1 MSRENWLR
9 SIAHQLRPRPTRRA
23 PRILLQE
30 LEDRTNPV
38 AFGYALDIG
47 GGSDDAG
54 RAVTTDG
61 AGYAY
66 VTGNFSGTVDF
77 DPSAVVTNLTSD
89 GGSDGYVA
97 KYTPAGALVWA
108 KALGGDGAA
117 GIALDGQGNVY
128 TVGTLFGQGDFD
140 PSAGVYTLIGNGAWD
155 AYVSKLDS
163 SGNFVWAKALG
174 GTAEDFGTGIAVD
187 FAGTVVVTG
196 YFRGTGDFDP
206 GAGAYNLTSAG
217 GDDAFAAKLDA
228 AGNFRWAKRWGG
240 ATHDRAYGVTLDAQG
255 NAVTTGYFT
264 GTADLD
270 PGPGVQNRTAAY
282 TDGYVSKLD
291 PDGNLLWASPLGQTG
306 NTVSVVGTAVA
317 VDGAG
322 NVYTTGEFNGTAD
335 FDPSPGTFTL
345 TNVGYENPFVSKLDA
360 AGHFV
365 WAKSVA
371 GSSLEH
377 SGGAGIA
384 VDVGGNIYTTG
395 YFSGTI
401 DADPTAGTQVL
412 NSLGSV
418 DAYLIKW
425 DAAGQYVWAGR
436 TGGGGFDEGDGVA
449 TDPFGG
455 VVVAGYFTGPVD
467 LDFDL
472 PAGDHTLTN
481 NGATDGFV
489 LKLAQQSASGRVW
502 ADTDGDGLYDNGE
515 AAVAGAVAELLDSD
529 DKSLGTQVT
538 GPAGTYLFIE
548 PPASPT
554 DGKYRVQFRAP
565 PGLGFTAQ
573 DQGADFTRD
582 SDAGVG
588 GRTAKFSLNDSP
600 FDNVGDAL
608 SSYHQDAGLTGAAP
622 AFGFAAMAGGSSFEE
637 GRAVTV
643 DAAGNVYM
651 AGFLS
656 STVDFDPSVGVYQL
670 GAAGGHDAYVAKY
683 TTAGA
688 LVWARV
694 FGGASSDEAAAVAVD
709 AAGNVYTTGVFS
721 GAVNFD
727 PAGAA
732 APLTGLGQN
741 VFVSK
746 LDQNGDYVWA
756 KSWTGSGRGIAA
768 DSAGNVYTTGSF
780 AAAGDFDPGAG
791 TATLT
796 PGTVGDAAFVS
807 KLDQAGNYVWAKAMT
822 GAGTA
827 AGTGLALDGLGGV
840 VTTGTFTGPVDF
852 DPGAAAAM
860 LMTAGGFS
868 DAYVSKLDAA
878 GNYVW
883 AKQLGGAAN
892 DAGAAVAADA
902 QGNVYTTGQFRG
914 TADFD
919 PGAGAAPL
927 TSAGDADAYVSKL
940 DAAGN
945 YAWAKPLGGT
955 DTDQGAGIALDAAGH
970 VHTAG
975 SFKSTAD
982 FDPGPGAAWRA
993 AVGVNEDIY
1002 VSELDAAGA
1011 FVSAHSFGS
1020 GSKDT
1025 GEAVAVV
1032 GRGAVLVTGEYGGTM
1047 DVDPSAAAYP
1057 FTGVGQ
1063 ADAFLLKFAPATIG
1077 GVVWNDLN
1085 GNGARDLDD
1094 LPVAGAVAE
1103 LLDSAGKSVSVQVTG
1118 ADGAYS
1124 FPAPPDVS
1132 ANAYTVQFRPPAGF
1146 GFTVAGVDSDAV
1158 QATGKTAAFPLAGNQ
1173 AAVKDAGLVGVA
1185 PTFGFAA
1192 PAGDSGSD
1200 GGQAVATDAAG
1211 NVYVTGYFSAS
1222 ADFDPSPGVYTL
1234 TSAGGSDA
1242 YVAKYTPGGALVWAK
1257 GLGGVAQ
1264 EIGAGV
1270 AVDANGSVYITGS
1283 FSGTADFDP
1292 SPGVY
1297 NLTSAGTD
1305 DAFVSK
1311 LDAAG
1316 NFLWARQLGGTGV
1329 DYASALAADDAGNVY
1344 TTGLFDGTADFDPG
1358 AGVYN
1363 LTTAGAGPLE
1373 TYVSKLDAAGNFVW
1387 ARRFGGD
1394 SGVSGNGVAVDSQGN
1409 VYTTGHFQGT
1419 ADFDPGAGNFTL
1431 RGNGFVNA
1439 FVSKL
1444 DGAGNFVWARGM
1456 GGTANVIGYAVAVD
1470 AAGNVHTTG
1479 YFQETADFNP
1489 DPAVTLNLTSFGG
1502 LDVYVSK
1509 LDGDGNF
1516 VWVRQMG
1523 GPADDIGDGVA
1534 VDPQGNVLTTG
1545 SFVGAADF
1553 DPSNGAFTLTSA
1565 GNLDAFV
1572 SKLDAAGNFILARQ
1586 VGAASSDSGSSVAVD
1601 GHGGVYTA
1609 GYFGGTV
1616 DFDPSA
1622 AVFNVTAAGAN
1633 DAFVSKLIL
1642 AGVSGVIW
1650 DDQDGDGVRDANEP
1664 GIIDATVELFDA
1676 VDGVV
1681 GNGDDNYLEAVTT
1694 RADGSYRFREPARGG
1709 NRYIRV
1715 NPPAGTAGA
1724 NPAYAEVT
1732 TPGGDSA
1739 VDRFGRSA
1747 LFDLSADPVQTFTA
1761 GLRPVSAPA
1770 PAWAIGSDGADAANG
1785 VAADA
1790 AGNTYVVG
1798 AFTGVTA
1805 DADQGPGE
1813 TSLMNNGDGAGY
1825 VAKYD
1830 AANQLLWA
1838 RVMGGS
1844 GAGNAVQAA
1853 AVAVDAAGNVVV
1865 TGTFTGSADFG
1876 ATPLTSL
1883 GGTDAFV
1890 AKLGAAGTFL
1900 WAKRYGGAGNDTGGA
1915 VAVDAANNIHATGTF
1930 LGNATIGGT
1939 AFTNATGSD
1948 AFVLKLNTADGSTAA
1963 ARQIGGAGSVQVA
1976 GIAANSGGV
1985 YLAGSFAGTAD
1996 FDPSATTF
2004 PLTSVGGSFE
2014 DAFVLKL
2021 TTGGSLAWAKQI
2033 GGGFADTANG
2043 LALDAAGN
2051 VLFTGGFQGTV
2062 DFDPSNNPFNL
2073 TSASALSDAYAA
2085 KFDAGG
2091 NFLWVKQFGGAGD
2104 DFGSAVT
2111 ADARGYVDVAGA
2123 FAGAANFNAGAS
2135 PMTSAGAADTFVVKL
2150 TSSGQFVLADR
2161 LGGVGADTPS
2171 AVAVYGAGAVTVV
2184 GSFEVTAD
2192 LDFGFTP
2199 FLLAAGGATDGFV
2212 SHLHEFVIQGRAW
2225 IDADADGV
2233 QDPAESEVADATVEL
2248 YDSVDGVIGNGDDTL
2263 VDSVTTTTGGYSFF
2277 EPADSYGNYVRI
2289 RLPQVHL
2296 SGDNLPT
2303 YLVTPPSQG
2312 NDPAADS
2319 DIDEFGLTRL
2329 VRRTQAAT
2337 AYLGAGFQEAPLT
2350 AGGWGMGAGGADT
2363 GRAVAT
2369 DAAGNVYT
2377 VGTFTGTVDFD
2388 PRPATTFLTS
2398 VGAADGY
2405 VAKYDPA
2412 GNLKWA
2418 KRLGGSAA
2426 DAAVAVTIDAAGNV
2440 LVAGTFTGS
2449 ADFGPTTLAG
2459 HAPGRDAFVLK
2470 MTAAGDFVWAK
2481 QLGGVKDETVAGV
2494 AADAAGNVFTTGTF
2508 AGTADFDPDAKK
2520 AANLTSTLKTSP
2532 ANTPSRDLF
2541 LSKLALDGK
2550 YLWARKAGD
2559 ATDETAAGV
2568 GVDALG
2574 RAFVSGNHDY
2584 FEHGGFVT
2592 QFDAAGA
2599 AGWTTS
2605 LLATRLSATVAAG
2618 DGVYAVGS
2626 HFVKLNADA
2635 GYIIA
2640 YRELTQYYR
2649 AVTVDAAGSVYAT
2662 GYYDDGRDFDPGPGV
2677 FPLTP
2682 AVGGVWG
2689 AFVAKYDAAG
2699 AFVNAVSA
2707 SGADPAVGNGVA
2719 VTADGTVFVTGS
2731 FQAAVDFDI
2740 SPAAHP
2746 VTSAGGDD
2754 AFVWKIPA
2762 GGVTGRVWHDS
2773 DGDGLRDPTEP
2784 VGAGAVV
2791 TLYHST
2797 NAVIGDGDDVVVGA
2811 QVTAADGSYRFAA
2824 PPAGPGYYVRVQPSV
2839 APGLTFTGRSRGGNS
2854 AFDSDVDAQGAS
2866 PLFAA
2871 DAAVPTVID
2880 AGTAGVY
2887 PLFGFAWTTGGPG
2900 ESAVLANTADAAGN
2914 VYVTGEFKGAVDFDA
2929 GGGTVNL
2936 TSTGVSKNAFVAKY
2950 SPAGNLLWAK
2960 RFGGSDDIGGQGV
2973 AADAAGN
2980 VYVTGRFKGS
2990 ADFGVGVPALAA
3002 AGYDAFVCRLDAAG
3016 NSVWAVRLGGAGDD
3030 YGNGVAAGAGRVVVT
3045 GSFKGTADFDPGA
3058 GAAELVSYGSQDAF
3072 VCALSADGARVWAR
3086 RVGGAAGD
3094 DVGRG
3099 VVINAAGAVCV
3110 AGSFSGTADFD
3121 PGTVVLD
3128 QTSAGLRDAFAW
3140 KLDKDGNVAWATRAG
3155 GPADDD
3161 AAALAV
3167 DPAGRVA
3174 VAGTF
3179 AETADFDP
3187 GAGLL
3192 EVQSDGATDAFVWQL
3207 SAAGQSV
3214 WAKGLGGEAI
3224 DAGTG
3229 VAADATGVYVAGSF
3243 QQAADFDPGAGQ
3255 IRLDSAGGSDA
3266 FVAKLDPAGN
3276 RQWAHRSGG
3285 ASDDTARGAAVDSAG
3300 RVTFAGGLY
3309 GPGTFDAG
3317 DGDQV
3322 LPGGPA
3328 GNFFVGRV
3336 DQTPAGGAYP
3346 LDAFEPNNAAETA
3359 TDLGVVNVRQVVTG
3373 LSVSSAHDADWFQ
3386 LTLLSAGQAGD
3397 GVRIDVTPGHGDI
3410 TLTLFRVGQGV
3421 PVGTVTVADG
3431 SATFAEI
3438 SLDGMP
3444 AGAYR
3449 VRVTGAAN
3457 PAYSLTLTTPAGFSP
3472 DAAEPNDAAGA
3483 ATPLGLLA
3491 DQTSV
3496 SRLSVNAPGDAD
3508 WFSFVTLADGTQASE
3523 VRIDFR
3529 TAQGDLDLD
3538 LFDGAGKLIR
3548 SSAGASDVEAVSL
3561 AGLPAGP
3568 YLVRV
3573 AGNGAAIN
3581 PAYTLTVRPPR
3592 PLTADAKE
3600 PNNTSAAA
3608 TFLGELRGDAAW
3620 DGLSIDT
3627 AGDAD
3632 WFKFVT
3638 VAAGEA
3644 GHAVAIDFTHAEG
3657 DLDLRLFNA
3666 AGVVQLAAST
3676 GNGDTESV
3684 SLQGLPAGTYYAKVS
3699 GFAGA
3704 TQPAYRLRV
3713 AAPVGA
3719 TPADRLEENG
3729 GNQTRKT
3736 ASVVQTPGQSKLE
3749 GDQSL
3754 VDLTLNTVA
3763 GRADEDWFKFTTT
3776 GKGTAQHSVTLTSP
3790 AANGK
3795 LGLELYNAA
3804 GTKLAAGVGANGS
3817 LVASLKG
3824 RAAGT
3829 YYARAFLPKGGS
3841 AGSSYAITFDTP
3853 AAAVAP
3859 DDWTV
3864 MVYMTADS
3872 LTERAFNDVNEME
3885 TAVAGLPGS
3894 VNIAVQ
3900 WDQSANLK
3908 TYPTG
3913 NGTQK
3918 AWGTVGRALVA
3929 PDTNPAA
3936 VATKFEILPEKD
3948 TGNPDTLKDFVAWA
3962 KKAAPAA
3969 HYALVFWD
3977 HGGGLRG
3984 FNFDTQDG
3992 QPADH
3997 LTPGE
4002 VVTALAGQ
4010 PALDLIAFDACFMGV
4025 AETAYTLRDTAA
4037 VVVGSQDAVPGD
4049 GFEYDQAFSALATN
4063 PAGVTAEALATG
4075 LVQAFAARYRTTGYA
4090 DTLAAVS
4097 TAKLGDLA
4105 AALQAVVTAVDTA
4118 PVGDPVAAEAAA
4130 EDRRRVVAIA
4140 ASTLL
4145 PNAAAPEQ
4153 RDLGGFLAT
4162 LAADATLAPAIHTAA
4177 GSALAAL
4184 DTAVVSRT
4192 ADLRGHS
4199 GLSVY
4204 LPVTDV
4210 GGLSINPGMI
4220 SDYGFQYPGFV
4231 SATAWPVMLT
4241 ELRDAVDGRPDNKDS
4256 DELPANNNVLGA
4268 ATDLRLLG
4276 SAGIVKSGLSLH
4288 DIDDKDWYAFQVNA
4302 DAGASLAVDVRGPAA
4317 LIAELRN
4324 AANQTL
4330 ATAANG
4336 RLQLADL
4343 PAGAQTFYLYFH
4355 SAAVVN
4361 SYGFTVNPPV
4371 TAADQS
4377 GNNATPDKAYALP
4390 PDAGGSYAGFAVA
4403 ADSQDWLRFD
4413 TTAQTSADLRRVTLT
4428 VAGGNP
4434 VEAQLRNAAGFV
4446 VSSASGTGV
4455 LVLPYTQSGGAESYT
4470 LALVNR
4476 NTAAVSYSL
4485 RLETAT
4491 AADGG
4496 HPLDRFN
4503 LGDGTSLGSGTN
4515 WDVTETMTINGGA
4528 VVVGSA
4534 AGQALWKNFTAADV
4548 GVQANFLLPATG
4560 KPAASVL
4567 ARATTGAGKLTA
4579 YEARLELYKGTLTAK
4594 LYRTVNGVASLV
4606 KFAAAPKVSQ
4616 GVLRFEA
4623 QGQYLRILVNGNPCL
4638 EFTDTVVLAAGRTG
4652 FAGTTD
4658 VTLDDFQAN
4667 ALAAP
4672 LPVSF
4677 AAVAGG
4683 LGPTWQALAGQFT
4696 AQDGKFVSGPT
4707 AAAASFTPARLA
4719 DAAVTAA
4726 YSVQEAGQ
4734 FVGVF
4739 ARDTGAAKRSYYEA
4753 QVSFTAG
4760 GPSAKLVRY
4769 INGAAKVLTPTPIT
4783 AGVPATGALRLEVLG
4798 NELRLLV
4805 KPVTGPYV
4813 VLATVRDAGVPLA
4826 GRAGVSAAAAM
4837 SVGGF
4842 GVIPLG
4848 PRVADSFN
4856 RANSTFLGN
4865 GWDEKILGL
4874 SVFGNRL
4881 TGDGNGLAVVGP
4893 MLANVSVSALVDLS
4907 GGGQHTAGLVARY
4920 ANNAYYEGRLTGN
4933 GDGTV
4938 TAVIYKVIGVVQ
4950 TALKTL
4956 KLKSAAGTLRFDVEG
4971 ASLKLSLL
4979 NETLSVTDSAVT
4991 AAGQAGV
4998 HLGAG
5003 DAIDDFTVR

>member
-9 SIAHQLRPRPTRRA
+9 SIAHQLRPQPARRA

-38 AFGYALDIG
+38 AFGYAADIG
-47 GGSDDAG
+47 GVGDDAG

-61 AGYAY
+61 AGNAY

-77 DPSAVVTNLTSD
+77 DPSAGVTNLTSD

-174 GTAEDFGTGIAVD
+174 GSAEDFGTGIAVD
-187 FAGTVVVTG
+187 FAGNVVATG
-196 YFRGTGDFDP
+196 FFRGTADFDP
-206 GAGAYNLTSAG
+206 GAAAYNLTSAG
-217 GDDAFAAKLDA
+217 GDDAFMAKLDS
-228 AGNFRWAKRWGG
+228 AGNFLWAKSWGG

-270 PGPGVQNRTAAY
+270 PGPGVQNRTAAF

-317 VDGAG
+317 VDGSG
-322 NVYTTGEFNGTAD
+322 NVYTTGGFQGTAD
-335 FDPSPGTFTL
+335 FDPGPGTFSL
-345 TNVGYENPFVSKLDA
+345 SSAGYNNPYVSKLDA
-360 AGHFV
+360 AGRFV
-365 WAKSVA
+365 WAKQIT
-371 GSSLEH
+371 GSSLAH
-377 SGGAGIA
+377 SYGGAVA
-384 VDVGGNIYTTG
+384 VDVAGAVYTTG
-395 YFSGTI
+395 SFEGTPDFDPGAGVVNMTSAGWYDAYVTKWDVFGNFVWAGQTGGTAFDEGYGVAVDKRGTVYNTGYFAGTA
-401 DADPTAGTQVL
+401 DLDPTAGTL
-412 NSLGSV
+412 NVPVVGASDGFLSKLTQKSV
-418 DAYLIKW
+418 SGVVWDDRNGNGVRDAGEPPVAGVAVELNDNAINV
-425 DAAGQYVWAGR
+425 DDLTVFGVHVTGPTGQYLFTDPPSSVNDYAVQLR
-436 TGGGGFDEGDGVA
+436 LPRGFDYTLQDQGGDDA
-449 TDPFGG
+449 KDS
-455 VVVAGYFTGPVD
+455 
-467 LDFDL
+467 DFDL
-472 PAGDHTLTN
+472 TGVTPA
-481 NGATDGFV
+481 
-489 LKLAQQSASGRVW
+489 
-502 ADTDGDGLYDNGE
+502 
-515 AAVAGAVAELLDSD
+515 
-529 DKSLGTQVT
+529 
-538 GPAGTYLFIE
+538 
-548 PPASPT
+548 
-554 DGKYRVQFRAP
+554 
-565 PGLGFTAQ
+565 
-573 DQGADFTRD
+573 
-582 SDAGVG
+582 
-588 GRTAKFSLNDSP
+588 FSLAGGP
-600 FDNVGDAL
+600 VVF
-608 SSYHQDAGLTGAAP
+608 DAGLTGAAP
-622 AFGFAAMAGGSSFEE
+622 AFGFAAKAGGGSIDE
-637 GRAVTV
+637 GRAVAA

-670 GAAGGHDAYVAKY
+670 GTAGGHDAFVAKY

-732 APLTGLGQN
+732 APLTGVGQN

-756 KSWTGSGRGIAA
+756 KSWTGSGRGIAVDA
-768 DSAGNVYTTGSF
+768 AGNAYTTGSF
-780 AAAGDFDPGAG
+780 DAAGDFDPGAG

-796 PGTVGDAAFVS
+796 PGTGGNAAFVS
-807 KLDQAGNYVWAKAMT
+807 KLDQAGNYVWAKALT

-827 AGTGLALDGLGGV
+827 AGAGLALDGLGGV
-840 VTTGTFTGPVDF
+840 VTTGAFTGPVDF
-852 DPGAAAAM
+852 DPGAAAS
-860 LMTAGGFS
+860 LTTAGGFS

-883 AKQLGGAAN
+883 ARQLGGADN

-955 DTDQGAGIALDAAGH
+955 NTDQGAGIALDSAGH

-982 FDPGPGAAWRA
+982 FDPGPGAARRA
-993 AVGVNEDIY
+993 AVGVNEDIF

-1011 FVSAHSFGS
+1011 FVSAHTFGS

-1025 GEAVAVV
+1025 GEAVAVDN
-1032 GRGAVLVTGEYGGTM
+1032 RGAVLVTGEYGGTM
-1047 DVDPSAAAYP
+1047 DVDPSAATYS
-1057 FTGVGQ
+1057 FTGVGR
-1063 ADAFLLKFAPATIG
+1063 ADAFLLKFAPATVS
-1077 GVVWNDLN
+1077 GVVWADADSD
-1085 GNGARDLDD
+1085 GVREVGEP
-1094 LPVAGAVAE
+1094 PVAGAVAE
-1103 LLDSAGKSVSVQVTG
+1103 LLDSDGNSLGVRVTG

-1146 GFTVAGVDSDAV
+1146 GFTAAGVDSDAV
-1158 QATGKTAAFPLAGNQ
+1158 QATGKTAAFPLAGYQ
-1173 AAVKDAGLVGVA
+1173 TAFKDAGLVGVA
-1185 PTFGFAA
+1185 PAFGFAA
-1192 PAGDSGSD
+1192 QAGGSGSD

-1234 TSAGGSDA
+1234 TSAGGNDA
-1242 YVAKYTPGGALVWAK
+1242 YVAKYAPGGALVWAK
-1257 GLGGVAQ
+1257 GFGGVSQ

-1297 NLTSAGTD
+1297 NLTSAGND

-1394 SGVSGNGVAVDSQGN
+1394 SGVSGNGVAVDGQGN

-1431 RGNGFVNA
+1431 SGNGFVNA

-1470 AAGNVHTTG
+1470 GAGNVHTTG

-1489 DPAVTLNLTSFGG
+1489 DPAVTLNLTSSGG

-1509 LDGDGNF
+1509 LDGNGNF

-1545 SFVGAADF
+1545 SFVGSADF
-1553 DPSNGAFTLTSA
+1553 DPSTGAFTQTSA

-1664 GIIDATVELFDA
+1664 GIADATVELFDA
-1676 VDGVV
+1676 VDGVA
-1681 GNGDDNYLEAVTT
+1681 GNGDDIYLEAVTT
-1694 RADGSYRFREPARGG
+1694 RADGSYRFPEPARGG

-1761 GLRPVSAPA
+1761 GLRPISAPT
-1770 PAWAIGSDGADAANG
+1770 PAWAIGSAGADAANG

-1798 AFTGVTA
+1798 SFAGATA
-1805 DADQGPGE
+1805 DLDQGPGE
-1813 TSLMNNGDGAGY
+1813 NSLMNNGDGAGY

-1838 RVMGGS
+1838 RAMGGS
-1844 GAGNAVQAA
+1844 GAGNAVQTA

-1876 ATPLTSL
+1876 ATTLTSL

-1890 AKLGAAGTFL
+1890 AKLDAAGTFL
-1900 WAKRYGGAGNDTGGA
+1900 WAKRYGGAGNDTGVA

-1939 AFTNATGSD
+1939 AFTNTTGSD

-1976 GIAANSGGV
+1976 GIAANSSGA

-1996 FDPSATTF
+1996 FDPTATSF
-2004 PLTSVGGSFE
+2004 PLISVGGSLE

-2021 TTGGSLAWAKQI
+2021 NTGGSLAWAKQI
-2033 GGGFADTANG
+2033 GNGFADTAHG

-2073 TSASALSDAYAA
+2073 TSTNAQSDAYAA

-2091 NFLWVKQFGGAGD
+2091 NFLWVKQFGGNGPDAGA
-2104 DFGSAVT
+2104 AVT
-2111 ADARGYVDVAGA
+2111 ADARGYVYVTGA
-2123 FAGAANFNAGAS
+2123 FTGAANFNAGAS

-2161 LGGVGADTPS
+2161 LGGFGADTPS
-2171 AVAVYGAGAVTVV
+2171 AVAVHGAGAVTVV

-2199 FLLAAGGATDGFV
+2199 FLLTAGGATDGFV
-2212 SHLHEFVIQGRAW
+2212 SQLHEFVIQGRVW
-2225 IDADADGV
+2225 SDADADGI
-2233 QDPAESEVADATVEL
+2233 QDPAESEFTDATVGL
-2248 YDSVDGVIGNGDDTL
+2248 YDSVDGVIGNGDDVL

-2277 EPADSYGNYVRI
+2277 EPADSFGDYVRVS
-2289 RLPQVHL
+2289 LPQTRL
-2296 SGDNLPT
+2296 SGDSLPV
-2303 YLVTPPSQG
+2303 YLVTPPGQG
-2312 NDPAADS
+2312 NEPAADS
-2319 DIDEFGLTRL
+2319 DIDEFGLTGL

-2426 DAAVAVTIDAAGNV
+2426 DEAVAVTTNAAGYV
-2440 LVAGTFTGS
+2440 FVAGTFTGS

-2470 MTAAGDFVWAK
+2470 MTVAGDFVWAK

-2508 AGTADFDPDAKK
+2508 EGTADFDPDAKK
-2520 AANLTSTLKTSP
+2520 AANLISTPKTSP

-2541 LSKLALDGK
+2541 LSKLAADGK

-2618 DGVYAVGS
+2618 DGVYAVGT

-2662 GYYDDGRDFDPGPGV
+2662 GYYVDWRDFDPGPGV

-2689 AFVAKYDAAG
+2689 AFVTKYDAAG
-2699 AFVNAVSA
+2699 DFVNAVA
-2707 SGADPAVGNGVA
+2707 AGGADPAVGKGVA

-2731 FQAAVDFDI
+2731 FQGAVDFDV
-2740 SPAAHP
+2740 SPASHP

-2773 DGDGLRDPTEP
+2773 DGDGLRAPTEP

-2797 NAVIGDGDDVVVGA
+2797 NVVIGDGDDVVVGA

-2839 APGLTFTGRSRGGNS
+2839 APGLTFTGRNRGGNS

-2866 PLFAA
+2866 ALFAA

-2887 PLFGFAWTTGGPG
+2887 PLFGFAWTTRGPG
-2900 ESAVLANTADAAGN
+2900 ESTVLANTADAAGN
-2914 VYVTGEFKGAVDFDA
+2914 VYVTGEFQGAVDFDA

-2950 SPAGNLLWAK
+2950 SPAGNLLWVK

-2973 AADAAGN
+2973 AVDAAGN
-2980 VYVTGRFKGS
+2980 AYVTGRFKGS
-2990 ADFGVGVPALAA
+2990 ADFGVGVPALTA

-3058 GAAELVSYGSQDAF
+3058 AKADLISYGTQDAF
-3072 VCALSADGARVWAR
+3072 VCALTADGARVWAR

-3099 VVINAAGAVCV
+3099 VVIDAAGAVSV

-3192 EVQSDGATDAFVWQL
+3192 EVQSYGATDAFAWQL

-3255 IRLDSAGGSDA
+3255 IRLDSAGGTDA

-3276 RQWAHRSGG
+3276 RQWAHRLGG
-3285 ASDDTARGAAVDSAG
+3285 TSDDTARGAAVDSAG
-3300 RVTFAGGLY
+3300 RVTVAGGLY

-3346 LDAFEPNNAAETA
+3346 LDAFEPNNAAAAA
-3359 TDLGVVNVRQVVTG
+3359 TDLGVVNVQQVVTG
-3373 LSVSSAHDADWFQ
+3373 LSVSSAQDADWFQ

-3410 TLTLFRVGQGV
+3410 TLTLFRVGQGI
-3421 PVGTVTVADG
+3421 PVGAVTVADG

-3438 SLDGMP
+3438 SLNGMP

-3457 PAYSLTLTTPAGFSP
+3457 PAYSLTLDTPAGFSP
-3472 DAAEPNDAAGA
+3472 DAAEPNDDAGA

-3573 AGNGAAIN
+3573 AGHGSAIN

-3676 GNGDTESV
+3676 GNGDAESV

-3713 AAPVGA
+3713 SAPVGA

-3754 VDLTLNTVA
+3754 VDLTLNTAA
-3763 GRADEDWFKFTTT
+3763 GHADEDWFKFTTT
-3776 GKGTAQHSVTLTSP
+3776 GKGTAQHSVTLISP

-3804 GTKLAAGVGANGS
+3804 GKKIAAGVGGNGS

-4075 LVQAFAARYRTTGYA
+4075 LVQAFAARYGTTGYA

-4105 AALQAVVTAVDTA
+4105 AALQAVVAAVDNA
-4118 PVGDPVAAEAAA
+4118 PIGDPVAAEAAA

-4153 RDLGGFLAT
+4153 RDLGGFLAA

-4184 DTAVVSRT
+4184 DAAVVSRT

-4204 LPVTDV
+4204 LPVSDV
-4210 GGLSINPGMI
+4210 THLTIDPALFSG
-4220 SDYGFQYPGFV
+4220 YGTEYAGFV
-4231 SATAWPVMLT
+4231 SVTTWADMLAD
-4241 ELRDAVDGRPDNKDS
+4241 LKMAADDAFGRPDNKDS
-4256 DELPANNNVLGA
+4256 DELPANNNVMGA

-4336 RLQLADL
+4336 RLQLANL

-4371 TAADQS
+4371 TAADLS
-4377 GNNATPDKAYALP
+4377 GDNATPDKTYALP

-4446 VSSASGTGV
+4446 VSSAAGTGV
-4455 LVLPYTQSGGAESYT
+4455 LVLPFTQSGGAESYT

-4476 NTAAVSYSL
+4476 NTATVSYSL

-4515 WDVTETMTINGGA
+4515 WDVTGTMTINGGG

-4534 AGQALWKNFTAADV
+4534 AGQAFWKNYTAADV
-4548 GVQANFLLPATG
+4548 GVQTNFLLPAIG
-4560 KPAASVL
+4560 KPTASVL
-4567 ARATTGAGKLTA
+4567 ARATTVAGKLTA

-4652 FAGTTD
+4652 FAGTKD
-4658 VTLDDFQAN
+4658 AVLDDFQAN

-4696 AQDGKFVSGPT
+4696 AQDGKFVSGPV
-4707 AAAASFTPARLA
+4707 AAAAAYTPARLA
-4719 DAAVTAA
+4719 DVAVTAA
-4726 YSVQEAGQ
+4726 YSVQAAGQ
-4734 FVGVF
+4734 YVGVF
-4739 ARDTGAAKRSYYEA
+4739 ARDTGEAKRSYYEA

-4760 GPSAKLVRY
+4760 GPAVKLVRY
-4769 INGAAKVLTPTPIT
+4769 IKGAAKVLTPTPIT
-4783 AGVPATGALRLEVLG
+4783 AGVPAAGTLRLEVLG

-4826 GRAGVSAAAAM
+4826 GRAGLSTAAAM

-4842 GVIPLG
+4842 GVTPLA
-4848 PRVADSFN
+4848 PRFADSFN
-4856 RANSTFLGN
+4856 RADSTFLGN
-4865 GWDEKILGL
+4865 GWDEKVLGL

-4881 TGDGNGLAVVGP
+4881 TGDGDGLAVVGP

-4907 GGGQHTAGLVARY
+4907 GGGQHTVGLVARY

-4938 TAVIYKVIGVVQ
+4938 TAVIYKVIGAVQ

-4971 ASLKLSLL
+4971 TSLKLSLL

-4991 AAGQAGV
+4991 AAGQAGA

-5003 DAIDDFTVR
+5003 DTIDDFTVR